1 MNCKGH
7 RSEWP
12 ILSWLLFAA
21 FFARLTLLT
30 DTKED
35 ILNFTR
41 GLNFWAL
48 VLYPT
53 HMFLGCMLPPGSYYL
68 LIMGGPPVVCLAS
81 FVRWGR
87 VSPTGSSGRQ
97 HVAAENPE
105 ISTVPEALNLSLES
119 STATAALKIDIE
131 SAKATNL
138 RSQAEATDHEPGPES
153 AHATARHPWRVAS
166 AAA

>member
-1 MNCKGH
+1 
-7 RSEWP
+7 
-12 ILSWLLFAA
+12 
-21 FFARLTLLT
+21 
-30 DTKED
+30 
-35 ILNFTR
+35 
-41 GLNFWAL
+41 
-48 VLYPT
+48 
-53 HMFLGCMLPPGSYYL
+53 
-68 LIMGGPPVVCLAS
+68 VVCLAS